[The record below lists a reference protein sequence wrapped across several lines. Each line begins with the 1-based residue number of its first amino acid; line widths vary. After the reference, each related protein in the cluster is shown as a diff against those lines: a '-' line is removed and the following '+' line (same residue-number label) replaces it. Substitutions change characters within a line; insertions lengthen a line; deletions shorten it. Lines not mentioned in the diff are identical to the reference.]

1 MTETRASSDGAT
13 PYLRA
18 ESLTKAYGATV
29 ALAHVTLDV
38 AAGEV
43 HALLGENGAG
53 KSTLVKILSGIVT
66 PDRGTLE
73 VDGKPFKPG
82 NLLGARAA
90 GVSTAFQELSLL
102 PNLSVA
108 TNLMLPHLIKGAGGI
123 ASARRNEQ
131 AAAALLSEFGID
143 TVDPRSLIAD
153 LSLAE
158 KQRVEIVR
166 ALGHRPKLLVLDE
179 PTAALAEPG
188 WLFEIV
194 ERLTAQGVGIL
205 YISHRLAE
213 VRRLCRRGTVLRN
226 GRSIATVD
234 LTGTPDSE
242 IFRMMVGTSQDEAT
256 HAVPKRRETTPRL
269 SVRGLSGRGVH
280 EVSFEVGEG
289 EIVGVAALEG
299 QGQRPLFRMLAGL
312 EPISAG
318 MVSIDG
324 KAADLRSVATALK
337 SGIGFLPEERKTEG
351 IFLGLKT
358 ASNISLPILE
368 KVRRGGLISRR
379 AEAEAV
385 AAVGLQVDLSKRYQG
400 MRISALSGG
409 NQQKALL
416 ARVLV
421 SGARNL
427 VLFDPT
433 RGVDVGTKQV
443 IYHAIREFV
452 ERGGSAL
459 VYSTELAELV
469 HLAHRCLVVYGG
481 RIAGELSGAAL
492 TEDRLVS
499 LATGHG
505 DLAA

>member
-1 MTETRASSDGAT
+1 
-13 PYLRA
+13 
-18 ESLTKAYGATV
+18 
-29 ALAHVTLDV
+29 
-38 AAGEV
+38 
-43 HALLGENGAG
+43 
-53 KSTLVKILSGIVT
+53 
-66 PDRGTLE
+66 
-73 VDGKPFKPG
+73 
-82 NLLGARAA
+82 
-90 GVSTAFQELSLL
+90 
-102 PNLSVA
+102 
-108 TNLMLPHLIKGAGGI
+108 
-123 ASARRNEQ
+123 
-131 AAAALLSEFGID
+131 
-143 TVDPRSLIAD
+143 
-153 LSLAE
+153 
-158 KQRVEIVR
+158 
-166 ALGHRPKLLVLDE
+166 
-179 PTAALAEPG
+179 
-188 WLFEIV
+188 
-194 ERLTAQGVGIL
+194 
-205 YISHRLAE
+205 
-213 VRRLCRRGTVLRN
+213 
-226 GRSIATVD
+226 
-234 LTGTPDSE
+234 
-242 IFRMMVGTSQDEAT
+242 
-256 HAVPKRRETTPRL
+256 
-269 SVRGLSGRGVH
+269 
-280 EVSFEVGEG
+280 
-289 EIVGVAALEG
+289 
-299 QGQRPLFRMLAGL
+299 
-312 EPISAG
+312 
-318 MVSIDG
+318 VSIDG

-368 KVRRGGLISRR
+368 RVRRGGLISRR

-481 RIAGELSGAAL
+481 RIAGELAGPAL